1 MDREGQ
7 ADRPQLAPGTRRAR
21 RRPRTLLCLIG
32 RWGGGASR
40 RAGRSRIG
48 PRSAAARYTF
58 SAGLEAA
65 TISTPAARRP
75 CEPSAAAA
83 AGVATAAAGTAAKP
97 GDVRRGALEGMQF
110 PLLPGELMS
119 IGRSSDSKIFLDD
132 VTVSRKH
139 ASVSLSGSDWVLTDA
154 GSLNGTYVNKMR
166 VSSTT
171 LVNGDELQIGKFR
184 FIFVL
189 APSAGH

>member
-1 MDREGQ
+1 LEG
-7 ADRPQLAPGTRRAR
+7 
-21 RRPRTLLCLIG
+21 
-32 RWGGGASR
+32 WGDCNSIPVK
-40 RAGRSRIG
+40 SLNL
-48 PRSAAARYTF
+48 S
-58 SAGLEAA
+58 S
-65 TISTPAARRP
+65 IS
-75 CEPSAAAA
+75 SIINSL
-83 AGVATAAAGTAAKP
+83 GHIYYDQVQIDAAKIADLAS
-97 GDVRRGALEGMQF
+97 GSAHLVVRRGALEGMQF